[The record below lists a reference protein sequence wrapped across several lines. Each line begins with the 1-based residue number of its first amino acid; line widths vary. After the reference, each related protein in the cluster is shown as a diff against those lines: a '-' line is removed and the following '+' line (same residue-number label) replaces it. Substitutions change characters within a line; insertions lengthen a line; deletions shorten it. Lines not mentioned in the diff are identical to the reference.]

1 MKKKIILNNTEVTQE
16 SLPYVI
22 AEIGHNH
29 QGSVDQCKELFVK
42 AKNSGANA
50 VKLQKRDNKKLY
62 TKQFYNSEYNNV
74 NSYAKSYGEHREKL
88 EFGHSEYKELFEF
101 SKDLGITMFA
111 TPFDF
116 SSLEFLEKFDC
127 PFYKVASSDITFIQ
141 LIKKIAETGKPII
154 ISTGHASFEDID
166 RVLDSVD
173 FKNDVAFLQC
183 SSVYPADAKQI
194 NLNVIPELIKRY
206 QKNIIGYS
214 GHDSGIL
221 IPTIA
226 YLKGARIIEKHFTL
240 NRALKGTDHGMSLEP
255 EGLSKMCSGF
265 KKVRDSLGASIK
277 ERMPYE
283 SKYIY
288 KMKKTIVA
296 SKELNINHVMTIN
309 DIDFKSPGGE
319 LECYDVD
326 KILGKKL
333 VKNILKDQ
341 PLSFSDIEEN

>member
-1 MKKKIILNNTEVTQE
+1 MKKKIILDNVEVTEE

-29 QGSVDQCKELFVK
+29 QGSVDQCKELFIK

-62 TKQFYNSEYNNV
+62 TKQFYDSEYNNV
-74 NSYAKSYGEHREKL
+74 NSYGKSYGEHREKL
-88 EFGHSEYKELFEF
+88 EFGYTEYKELFEF
-101 SKDLGITMFA
+101 SKELGITMFA

-116 SSLEFLEKFDC
+116 SSLEFLEKFNC
-127 PFYKVASSDITFIQ
+127 PFYKVASSDVTFIQ
-141 LIKKIAETGKPII
+141 LIKKIAETGKPVI

-166 RVLDSVD
+166 RVLDSVN

-240 NRALKGTDHGMSLEP
+240 NRSLKGTDHGMSLEP

-265 KKVRDSLGASIK
+265 RKVKDSLGLRLK

-296 SKELNINHVMTIN
+296 SKELNINHIISN
-309 DIDFKSPGGE
+309 DDIDFKSPGGE
-319 LECYDVD
+319 LECYDSD
-326 KILGKKL
+326 KIIGKKL
-333 VKNILKDQ
+333 IKNILKDQ
-341 PLSFSDIEEN
+341 PLSFSDIEES